1 MKEER
6 RIVLPARASPPR
18 AGRFVPLPKFSSV
31 VARLVEAGYSEGNFK
46 LLVRKAARKHPYYH
60 LKVSLVPPVQG
71 RDEAGRPVP
80 VDTLGRWLFGVPG
93 YAGNAIFDGHSNPP
107 GVWLPQEAP
116 PEADEMFLSLQPE
129 P

>member
-18 AGRFVPLPKFSSV
+18 AGRFVPLPQFSSV

-46 LLVRKAARKHPYYH
+46 LIVREVARKHPYYH

-71 RDEAGRPVP
+71 RDDAGRPVP

-116 PEADEMFLSLQPE
+116 PEADEMFRSLQPE
-129 P
+129 F